1 MRLALATAAA
11 LASIAFAAPP
21 VDAQSRQDF
30 TMVNR
35 TGYQIN
41 QVFVGPSSSPN
52 WGNDVLGS
60 QVLGNGRQVAI
71 RFPRSS
77 SECAYDLKIIYA
89 DGDTTEWRRINLCQI
104 STITLTWNQARRTTN
119 ASFN

>member
-11 LASIAFAAPP
+11 AACIAFAAPP
-21 VDAQSRQDF
+21 VAAQSRQDF

-35 TGYQIN
+35 TGYQID
-41 QVFVGPSSSPN
+41 QVYVGPSSSPN

-60 QVLGNGRQVAI
+60 QVLPTNRQVQV

-77 SECAYDLKIIYA
+77 NECAYDLKIVYN

-119 ASFN
+119 AAFN

>member
-21 VDAQSRQDF
+21 VAAQSRQDF
-30 TMVNR
+30 SLVNR

-41 QVFVGPSSSPN
+41 EVYVGPSSSPN

-60 QVLGNGRQVAI
+60 QVLGTGRQVQV

-77 SECAYDLKIIYA
+77 SECAYDLKVVYS

-119 ASFN
+119 AAFD

>member
-1 MRLALATAAA
+1 MRLAFATAAA
-11 LASIAFAAPP
+11 AACLAFAAPP
-21 VDAQSRQDF
+21 VEAQSRQDF

-41 QVFVGPSSSPN
+41 EVYVGPSSSPN

-60 QVLGNGRQVAI
+60 QVLATGRQVAI

-77 SECAYDLKIIYA
+77 NECAYDLKIIYS

-119 ASFN
+119 AAFN